1 MGGQVLFQDALA
13 ARLNLIRPSAI
24 DVSNFL
30 QEYPLILTK
39 GVKKV
44 IGNLSRLLNMKLVL
58 QLIVLHDIS
67 FQICSMKRGNMFI

>member
-13 ARLNLIRPSAI
+13 ARLNLIRPSAT

-30 QEYPLILTK
+30 QENPLKLTK

-58 QLIVLHDIS
+58 QLIVLRDIF

>member
-13 ARLNLIRPSAI
+13 ARLNLIRPSAT

-30 QEYPLILTK
+30 QENPLKLTK

-58 QLIVLHDIS
+58 QLIVLHDIF

>member
-13 ARLNLIRPSAI
+13 ARLNLIRPSAT

-30 QEYPLILTK
+30 QENPLKLTK

-44 IGNLSRLLNMKLVL
+44 IGNLSRFLNMKLVL
-58 QLIVLHDIS
+58 QLIVLRDIF